1 MRVLCVFS
9 WVAVDQPSDMCQV
22 GMRYVVCRAQGRFLE
37 NVTLVYIQQI
47 FNLFFCFFS
56 PWNSIDVLIW
66 KDKIKMYFKTFLNW
80 TPDPEIHFWESRL
93 FSDFKIKA
101 QTLLFQQSR
110 RFLSQLG
117 WVCTSFHRFL
127 CEKSL
132 CRCLPQNFL
141 HGASFHICLLF
152 WMSVCSKIFVEFCT
166 TWRTPY
172 SSYA

>member
-1 MRVLCVFS
+1 
-9 WVAVDQPSDMCQV
+9 MCQV

-66 KDKIKMYFKTFLNW
+66 KDKFKMYFKTFFNW
-80 TPDPEIHFWESRL
+80 TPHPEIYFWESRL

-127 CEKSL
+127 CVDVCLKIFFMVLLSTSVFCSECQSVLKYLLNFVQLEGLPIAPMLKCMEEFTDQGWHSL
-132 CRCLPQNFL
+132 CF
-141 HGASFHICLLF
+141 
-152 WMSVCSKIFVEFCT
+152 
-166 TWRTPY
+166 
-172 SSYA
+172 